1 MSACLIYQTK
11 SECYIG
17 ADTAISSE
25 KRLYGEYEK
34 LFNHNG
40 ELIFSAGLT
49 KFCDIVKEFIESDL
63 ETDIDNLRK
72 FCLRNYGTE
81 DWYYTEDNKKLIC
94 EVVVVKRIRGIVHT
108 YILSSTSNFKIE
120 EIVAIKDEV
129 QINAIGINN
138 EELLT
143 SFRKHYDSQVNKIV
157 MNKVFESAFNDVVN
171 EFVGGHLDF
180 YALLEGSYIGKPIST
195 NKVIQYRFKLKDKY
209 EVSEFDLLM
218 NYIKAHCFLGTE
230 LDSDGIRRAKMK
242 LFDSDGKTTLIDD
255 RGLTLKDQV
264 NFVDNLS
271 SNAPMIIPYRVDE
284 GVREIRK
291 AILTLYLKPFRV
303 YSKGLKAGG
312 TISTKGYSSFDGGGG
327 TSESGGGYYNTISSG
342 MESYVNMYSNFSTH
356 TSNTSQADHYHHIDK
371 EQFQHY
377 HNSVL
382 NLSPHFHQLKSH
394 SHITN
399 ITLDTTHNHEQIYG
413 CIDLEGEE
421 HFPSNCSV
429 YINDV
434 LVRSGI
440 NSNVEIDITNKIK
453 LNQMNTIR
461 ITSATNGRIVANVF
475 MSNFSSW

>member
-11 SECYIG
+11 NNCYIG

-81 DWYYTEDNKKLIC
+81 DWYYTEDNKKFIC
-94 EVVVVKRIRGIVHT
+94 EVVVVKRIRGIVYT
-108 YILSSTSNFKIE
+108 YILSSTSNFKVE
-120 EIVAIKDEV
+120 EIVAIGDEV

-271 SNAPMIIPYRVDE
+271 SNAPMIIPYRVDD
-284 GVREIRK
+284 GIREIRK

-303 YSKGLKAGG
+303 YSKGLKSGG
-312 TISTKGYSSFDGGGG
+312 AITSQGYSSLSGGGG

-440 NSNVEIDITNKIK
+440 NSNAEIDITNKIK

-475 MSNFSSW
+475 MSNFSKW